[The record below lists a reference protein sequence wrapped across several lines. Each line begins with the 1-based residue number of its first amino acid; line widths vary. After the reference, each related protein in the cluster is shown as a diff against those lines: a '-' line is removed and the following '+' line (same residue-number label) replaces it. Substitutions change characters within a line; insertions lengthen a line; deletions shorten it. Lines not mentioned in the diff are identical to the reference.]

1 MSPRRARRLAAGII
15 VALIAATLLPPFINA
30 NRFRNRLAETM
41 RLSLGRDV
49 QMGNLHFTLVP
60 RPGFVIQNLVIAD
73 DPAFSAEPVLR
84 AESVTAAL
92 RLTSLWRGRL
102 EIAQL
107 SFEYPSLNLVRNA
120 EGRWNLEP
128 VLMQASSVPAAPTG
142 TPRPVSRPR
151 FPYIEASKGRI
162 NLRQGQEK
170 LPHTLMEADFSLW
183 LEAEN
188 QWNMRLE
195 GRPTRTD
202 AYLSDTGTVRVAGQF
217 RRAATP
223 GATPIRIDIEV
234 ERAQLGQATSLL
246 TGRDPGWRGSTDLT
260 ARLEGTARD
269 FNVTATAEVTDFHRH
284 DISTRDS
291 LNGRITCQGNVAF
304 QSSRSTFEC
313 TLPIGKGAA
322 TVEGFVA
329 THSRPDYDLA
339 VEFREAPMASFA
351 NFLRR
356 IKRDVPADLR
366 AEGVFSGKYHFM
378 RSAGGAA
385 EASGAGRV
393 SGLVL
398 SSPARGL
405 TLSFSSFD
413 AEFPRPKKGTEPRLE
428 LNIGSA
434 GMRLG
439 GKVPVYVAAR
449 VSPAEIIAEAR
460 GDADLQ
466 QLLAAASLFGLAD
479 PRYQVTGFATFQL
492 GVTGKFAGFT
502 PPVVTGTALVRDVT
516 TTVDGVSA
524 PLVVQT
530 AAIDLRP
537 DAVVLDKAGVR
548 LEGSSAVVAG
558 RVVIPRHCPSNG
570 CVSTFDLRTP
580 ELNLDEVNRVLNPR
594 YRSSAWLSL
603 PSIFAGKPVKTSRL
617 MTLQAR
623 GTVNVGRLVIKDL
636 VATRATAQLTFDRGK
651 LELADLQAE
660 LQGGKHR
667 GGWRADLTGDE
678 PVYSGQGTVEGLPL
692 AQVNALLRS
701 PLGTGTV
708 RLTYELELRGSDA
721 ATLRRTASGTAGF
734 RWTNGAWRTGGA
746 TPAMQF
752 SDWTGSLRIS
762 DEKADLTSSIMQ
774 ARGGPYQVSGRAGFD
789 HTLSLRLA
797 GPRDQMLLTG
807 SVQAPVVAVE
817 PAETLP
823 ARDSASKLPDANLRK
838 TRN

>member
-49 QMGNLHFTLVP
+49 QMGNLYFTLLP
-60 RPGFVIQNLVIAD
+60 RPGFVIENLVIAD

-84 AESVTAAL
+84 AGSVTAAL

-102 EIAQL
+102 ELAQL
-107 SFEYPSLNLVRNA
+107 SFDYPSLNLVRNA
-120 EGRWNLEP
+120 EGRWNLES

-142 TPRPVSRPR
+142 TPRPESRPR
-151 FPYIEASKGRI
+151 FPYIEASNGRI

-202 AYLSDTGTVRVAGQF
+202 AYLSDTGTVRMAGQF

-223 GATPIRIDIEV
+223 GATPIRVDIEV

-246 TGRDPGWRGSTDLT
+246 TGRDRGWRGSTDIT
-260 ARLEGTARD
+260 ARLDGTARD

-291 LNGRITCQGNVAF
+291 LNARITCQGNVAF
-304 QSSRSTFEC
+304 QSSRTTFEC

-329 THSRPDYDLA
+329 THSYPDYDVA
-339 VEFREAPMASFA
+339 VAFREAPMASFA
-351 NFLRR
+351 NFMRR

-366 AEGVFSGKYHFM
+366 AEGTFNGKY
-378 RSAGGAA
+378 RLARTAGVS
-385 EASGAGRV
+385 EATGAGRV
-393 SGLVL
+393 TGLIL
-398 SSPARGL
+398 SSEARGIA
-405 TLSFSSFD
+405 LSVSSFD
-413 AEFPRPKKGTEPRLE
+413 AEFPQPKKGVPPRME

-439 GKVPVYVAAR
+439 GRVPVYVAAR
-449 VSPAEIIAEAR
+449 VTPAEISAEAR
-460 GDADLQ
+460 GDADLK
-466 QLLAAASLFGLAD
+466 QLLAAAGLFGLAD

-492 GVTGKFAGFT
+492 GVTGKFEGFA

-516 TTVDGVSA
+516 TTVDGVAA
-524 PLVVQT
+524 PIVMQT

-537 DAVVLDKAGVR
+537 EAIVFDKAGVR

-558 RVVIPRHCPSNG
+558 RIVIPRHCPSNG

-623 GTVNVGRLVIKDL
+623 GTINIGRLVIKDL
-636 VATRATAQLTFDRGK
+636 VANRAVAQLTFDRGK
-651 LELADLQAE
+651 LEVADLQAE
-660 LQGGKHR
+660 LQGGKHK
-667 GGWRADLTGDE
+667 GTWRADLTGDE
-678 PVYSGQGTVEGLPL
+678 PVFSGQGSVEGLPL
-692 AQVNALLRS
+692 TQVNALLRS
-701 PLGTGTV
+701 PLGTGTAK
-708 RLTYELELRGSDA
+708 LTYELELRGSDA

-734 RWTNGAWRTGGA
+734 RWTNGTWRTGGA
-746 TPAMQF
+746 APAMQF
-752 SDWTGSLRIS
+752 SDWTGSLRIQ
-762 DEKADLTSSIMQ
+762 DEVADLTSSVMQ
-774 ARGGPYQVSGRAGFD
+774 TRGGPYQVSGRAGFD
-789 HTLSLRLA
+789 RKLSLRLS
-797 GPRDQMLLTG
+797 GPRDQILLTG
-807 SVQAPVVAVE
+807 TMQAPVVAVE

-823 ARDSASKLPDANLRK
+823 ARDSASKLPDASLRK